1 MFKSPH
7 NSKPSDLREAK
18 GGFLK
23 DKKGI
28 AAVEFAL
35 IVPILLLLFIGTLE
49 ISLAV
54 AVDRKV
60 SRISSAVADLV
71 AQDSDY
77 TAASMGQLTDI
88 ANRIMVPY
96 DDTVKISIVGVEI
109 DENGVA
115 KVGWSFARNGGEKPA
130 QGTIYPIPEPIRIEE
145 TFLVSTKVTTD
156 HSPAFSF
163 LTFDGSTLKFD
174 DAAIE
179 LSEQMYLRPRKAG
192 PVTCPDC

>member
-1 MFKSPH
+1 MFM
-7 NSKPSDLREAK
+7 SKQISKISDIQGKKA
-18 GGFLK
+18 GFLR

-60 SRISSAVADLV
+60 SRISSSVADLV

-77 TAASMGQLTDI
+77 TLDSLDKLTDI
-88 ANRIMVPY
+88 ATRIMVPY
-96 DDTVKISIVGVEI
+96 QDTVKISVVGVEI

-130 QGTIYPIPEPIRIEE
+130 QGSIYPIPEPIRIAD
-145 TFLVSTKVTTD
+145 THLVSTKVSTD
-156 HSPAFSF
+156 HAPAFSF
-163 LTFDGSTLKFD
+163 LSFNGSNLKFD

-179 LSEQMYLRPRKAG
+179 LSEQMYLRPRKSGA
-192 PVTCPDC
+192 VNCADC